1 MLDPKED
8 FMNRLYALFFASA
21 VLALSIVSDV
31 GGPNVVYADAA
42 ASDKGAEAQRSKMP
56 RAFAHEAPL
65 ISIAL
70 KHKAELNLTADQV
83 SSLEKTRTDYQN
95 HAAPLQEQLRGIE
108 SEIATLL
115 QESPA
120 NLIQV
125 RLKIEEAEKLR
136 SELRYLRVEAL
147 ENGKSVLSGQQK
159 DQLKSLLASS
169 HRGFRRPHQGQPS

>member
-1 MLDPKED
+1 
-8 FMNRLYALFFASA
+8 MNRLHAFFFGSV
-21 VLALSIVSDV
+21 VLALSTISLAFA
-31 GGPNVVYADAA
+31 PNVVYADADRSAKEA
-42 ASDKGAEAQRSKMP
+42 AGPRRTMQ

-70 KHKAELNLTADQV
+70 KHKAELNLSADQV
-83 SSLEKTRTDYQN
+83 SNLEKIRTNYQTQ
-95 HAAPLQEQLRGIE
+95 AAPIQERIRAIE
-108 SEIATLL
+108 TEIATLL

-147 ENGKSVLSGQQK
+147 ENGKSILTAEQR
-159 DQLKSLLASS
+159 DQLKNLLASS
-169 HRGFRRPHQGQPS
+169 HRSFRRPQQGQAS